1 MAIEFLTWSD
11 VVHGRCDTVS
21 PLIRRVIA
29 PNPGPY
35 TYTGTGTYIVGRGE
49 VAVIDPGPD
58 DDSHVEA
65 LLAATAGE
73 TVSHILVTHTH
84 RDHSP
89 ASRALASET
98 GATILGCAPHPPED
112 AESDLHGGDADD
124 GAPREEPGDFDFLA
138 DRELHHGDRV
148 SGTSFTL
155 EAVETPGHISNHLC
169 FALVDELALF
179 TGDHIMGWSTTVIP
193 QPAGDLRQYLRSLEL
208 VIERNDRR
216 YLPTHGP
223 VIEDPVRFAE
233 ALLAHRRERERQIV
247 EQLRLG
253 SRSIPDIVAA
263 LYVGLDERL
272 HRAAGASV
280 QSHLV
285 ALLDDG
291 VVEHD
296 TAADTYRL
304 S

>member
-11 VVHGRCDTVS
+11 VEHGRCDTVS

-29 PNPGPY
+29 PNPGPF
-35 TYTGTGTYIVGRGE
+35 TYTGTGTYIVGHGE
-49 VAVIDPGPD
+49 VAIIDPGPD
-58 DDSHVEA
+58 DNTHVDA

-73 TVSHILVTHTH
+73 TVSHIVVTHTH

-98 GATILGCAPHPPED
+98 GAAIVGCGPHPPED
-112 AESDLHGGDADD
+112 TGGDLHESGADD
-124 GAPREEPGDFDFLA
+124 GMAREEPGDFDFLA

-148 SGTSFTL
+148 HGTSFTL
-155 EAVETPGHISNHLC
+155 EAIATPGHISNHLC
-169 FALVDELALF
+169 FALVEERALF
-179 TGDHIMGWSTTVIP
+179 TGDHVMGWSTTVIP

-208 VIERNDRR
+208 VIERADER

-223 VIEDPVRFAE
+223 VIDDPMRFAE
-233 ALLAHRRERERQIV
+233 ALLAHRRERERQII

-253 SRSIPDIVAA
+253 SRSIPEIVAA
-263 LYVGLDERL
+263 LYVDLDERL

-285 ALLDDG
+285 ALCDDG
-291 VVEHD
+291 AVDHD
-296 TAADTYRL
+296 ADADTYRL
-304 S
+304 C